1 MSNNPERL
9 SFISGIGRSAS
20 GRRLGRTAMD
30 LTLEAALEAIEDAGL
45 KREDIDGIATYPG
58 GDAIASRGFG
68 GPSAQQVQDALRLD
82 LNYIYGSGEG
92 AAQLGA
98 MIEATMAIASG
109 LAKHVLVFRT
119 VTESTMQG
127 MKGRNP
133 GQGMQSASSFMEFL
147 APFGAISA
155 TNWFAQVAQLHMHK
169 YGTTREQLAQIALT
183 CRTNAGANPRAVYRD
198 PLTMDDY
205 LNARMISTP
214 LCLLDCDVPVDGST
228 AVVISHV
235 DYAKDAPKIPVHVN
249 AVGSAQYGRPSWDQ
263 YEDMTSTMAQG
274 VAKQMWSRTDLKPAD
289 VDVAELYDGFSII
302 TLAWIEALGFCAQ
315 GEGGAFI
322 EGGQRIARTGEL
334 PINTHG
340 GQLSEGRLHG
350 FGHVYEAVAQLRGE
364 AGERQIPNAEVI
376 VAANGGGPIAGAMLL
391 TRGISS

>member
-1 MSNNPERL
+1 MSNPERL
-9 SFISGIGRSAS
+9 SFISGVGRSAS

-30 LTLEAALEAIEDAGL
+30 LTLDAALEAIADAGL
-45 KREDIDGIATYPG
+45 TRDDIDGIATYPG
-58 GDAIASRGFG
+58 GDAIMSRGFG
-68 GPSAQQVQDALRLD
+68 GPSASAVQDALRLD
-82 LNYIYGSGEG
+82 INYLYGSGEG
-92 AAQLGA
+92 SAQLGSI
-98 MIEATMAIASG
+98 IEASSAIAAG

-127 MKGRNP
+127 MAGRNP
-133 GQGMQSASSFMEFL
+133 GGGMQRMGGFL
-147 APFGAISA
+147 MQFGAVSA

-183 CRTNAGANPRAVYRD
+183 CRTNAGVNPRAVYRD

-228 AVVISHV
+228 AMVVSHV
-235 DYAKDAPKIPVHVN
+235 DYAKDAPHIAAHIN
-249 AVGSAQYGRPSWDQ
+249 AVGTAQIGRPSWDQ
-263 YEDMTSTMAQG
+263 YEDMTSMLAQG
-274 VAKQMWSRTDLKPAD
+274 VSKHLWSRTDLKPAD

-302 TLAWIEALGFCAQ
+302 TLAWLEALGFCEQ

-350 FGHVYEAVAQLRGE
+350 YGHVYEAVVQLRGD
-364 AGERQIPNAEVI
+364 AGERQIPGAEVI

-391 TRGISS
+391 TKGIRD

>member
-1 MSNNPERL
+1 MISNPERL

-30 LTLEAALEAIEDAGL
+30 LTLDAALQAIEDAGL
-45 KREDIDGIATYPG
+45 KREDIDGVATYPG
-58 GDAIASRGFG
+58 GDAIASRGMG
-68 GPSAQQVQDALRLD
+68 GPSSVQVQDALRLN
-82 LNYIYGSGEG
+82 LNYLYGSGEG
-92 AAQLGA
+92 SAQLGSI
-98 MIEATMAIASG
+98 IEATMAVASG

-119 VTESTMQG
+119 VTEATMQG
-127 MKGRNP
+127 MQSRNP
-133 GQGMQSASSFMEFL
+133 GQGMQVASGFMEFL

-169 YGTTREQLAQIALT
+169 YGTTREQLGQIALT
-183 CRTNAGANPRAVYRD
+183 CRTNAGANPLAVYRD
-198 PLTMDDY
+198 PLTLDDY

-214 LCLLDCDVPVDGST
+214 LCLLDCDVPVDGSM
-228 AVVISHV
+228 AFIISHI
-235 DYAKDAPKIPVHVN
+235 DHAKDAPKIPVHFN
-249 AVGSAQYGRPSWDQ
+249 AVGTAQYGRPSWDQ
-263 YEDMTSTMAQG
+263 YEDMTSMMAQG
-274 VAKQMWSRTDLKPAD
+274 VGKQMWSRTDLKPAD

-350 FGHVYEAVAQLRGE
+350 FGHVYEAAVQLRGD

-376 VAANGGGPIAGAMLL
+376 VAANGGGPIAGALLL
-391 TRGISS
+391 TRGISN

>member
-1 MSNNPERL
+1 MSNPERQ

-30 LTLEAALEAIEDAGL
+30 LTLDAALEAIADAGL
-45 KREDIDGIATYPG
+45 TREDIDGVATYPG
-58 GDAIASRGFG
+58 GDAIMSRGFG
-68 GPSAQQVQDALRLD
+68 GPSAAAVQDALRLD
-82 LNYIYGSGEG
+82 LNYLYGSGEG
-92 AAQLGA
+92 SAQLGSI
-98 MIEATMAIASG
+98 IEASMAISAG
-109 LAKHVLVFRT
+109 IAKHVLVFRT

-127 MKGRNP
+127 MGGRNP
-133 GQGMQSASSFMEFL
+133 AGGMARAGGFL
-147 APFGAISA
+147 SQFGAVSA

-169 YGTTREQLAQIALT
+169 YGTTKEQLGQIALT
-183 CRTNAGANPRAVYRD
+183 CRTNAGVNPRAVYRD
-198 PLTMDDY
+198 PITMEDY

-228 AVVISHV
+228 AMVVSHV
-235 DYAKDAPKIPVHVN
+235 DYAKDAPKASAFIN
-249 AVGSAQYGRPSWDQ
+249 AVGTAQYGRPSWDQ
-263 YEDMTSTMAQG
+263 YEDMTSMMAQG

-302 TLAWIEALGFCAQ
+302 TLAWIEALGFAPQ

-350 FGHVYEAVAQLRGE
+350 YGHVYEAVAQLRGE

-391 TRGISS
+391 TKGYTS

>member
-1 MSNNPERL
+1 
-9 SFISGIGRSAS
+9 
-20 GRRLGRTAMD
+20 MD
-30 LTLEAALEAIEDAGL
+30 LTLDAALEAIADAGL
-45 KREDIDGIATYPG
+45 TRDDIDGIATYPG
-58 GDAIASRGFG
+58 GDAVGSNGFG
-68 GPSAQQVQDALRLD
+68 GPSAAAVQDALRLD

-92 AAQLGA
+92 SAQLGSI
-98 MIEATMAIASG
+98 IEASMAISAG

-127 MKGRNP
+127 TKNRNP
-133 GQGMQSASSFMEFL
+133 GASMQRAGGFTQFL

-169 YGTTREQLAQIALT
+169 YGTTREQLGQIALT
-183 CRTNAGANPRAVYRD
+183 CRTNAGVNPRAVYRD

-205 LNARMISTP
+205 LNARMISSP

-228 AVVISHV
+228 AMVVSHV
-235 DYAKDAPKIPVHVN
+235 DYAKDAPHVAAHIN

-263 YEDMTSTMAQG
+263 YEDMTSMLAQG
-274 VAKQMWSRTDLKPAD
+274 VSKHLWSRTDLKPSD

-302 TLAWIEALGFCAQ
+302 TLAWLEALGFCAQ

-350 FGHVYEAVAQLRGE
+350 YGHVYEAVVQLRGD

-391 TRGISS
+391 TKGISN

>member
-1 MSNNPERL
+1 MNNPERL

-30 LTLEAALEAIEDAGL
+30 LTLDAALEAIADAGL
-45 KREDIDGIATYPG
+45 TRDDIDGVATYPG
-58 GDAIASRGFG
+58 GDAIMSRGFG
-68 GPSAQQVQDALRLD
+68 GPSAAAVQDALRLD
-82 LNYIYGSGEG
+82 LNYLYGSGEG
-92 AAQLGA
+92 SAQLGSI
-98 MIEATMAIASG
+98 IEASSAIAAG

-127 MKGRNP
+127 MAGRNP
-133 GQGMQSASSFMEFL
+133 GGGMTRAGGFL
-147 APFGAISA
+147 SQFGAVSA

-169 YGTTREQLAQIALT
+169 YGTTKEQLGQIALT
-183 CRTNAGANPRAVYRD
+183 CRTNAGVNPRAVYRD
-198 PLTMDDY
+198 PITMDDY

-228 AVVISHV
+228 AMVVSHV
-235 DYAKDAPKIPVHVN
+235 DYAKDAPKASAFIN
-249 AVGSAQYGRPSWDQ
+249 AVGTAQYGRPSWDQ
-263 YEDMTSTMAQG
+263 YADMTSMMAQG
-274 VAKQMWSRTDLKPAD
+274 VAKQMWSRTDLKPSD

-350 FGHVYEAVAQLRGE
+350 YGHVYEAVAQLRGE
-364 AGERQIPNAEVI
+364 AGERQIPRAEVI

-391 TRGISS
+391 TKEQAS

>member
-1 MSNNPERL
+1 MISNPERL

-30 LTLEAALEAIEDAGL
+30 LTLDAALQAIEDAGL
-45 KREDIDGIATYPG
+45 KREDIDGVATYPG
-58 GDAIASRGFG
+58 GDAIASRGMG
-68 GPSAQQVQDALRLD
+68 GPSSVQVQDALRLN
-82 LNYIYGSGEG
+82 LNYLYGSGEG
-92 AAQLGA
+92 SAQLGSI
-98 MIEATMAIASG
+98 IEATMAVASG

-119 VTESTMQG
+119 VTEATMQG
-127 MKGRNP
+127 MQSRNP
-133 GQGMQSASSFMEFL
+133 GQGMQVASGFMEFL

-169 YGTTREQLAQIALT
+169 YGTTREQLGQIALT
-183 CRTNAGANPRAVYRD
+183 CRTNAGANPLAVYRD
-198 PLTMDDY
+198 PLTLDDY

-214 LCLLDCDVPVDGST
+214 LCLLDCDVPVDGSM
-228 AVVISHV
+228 AFIISHV
-235 DYAKDAPKIPVHVN
+235 DYAKDAPKIPVHFN
-249 AVGSAQYGRPSWDQ
+249 AVGTAQYGRPSWDQ
-263 YEDMTSTMAQG
+263 YEDMTSMMAQG
-274 VAKQMWSRTDLKPAD
+274 VGKQMWSRTDLKPAD

-350 FGHVYEAVAQLRGE
+350 FGHVYEAAVQLRGD

-376 VAANGGGPIAGAMLL
+376 VAANGGGPIAGALLL
-391 TRGISS
+391 TRGISN

>member
-1 MSNNPERL
+1 
-9 SFISGIGRSAS
+9 
-20 GRRLGRTAMD
+20 
-30 LTLEAALEAIEDAGL
+30 
-45 KREDIDGIATYPG
+45 
-58 GDAIASRGFG
+58 
-68 GPSAQQVQDALRLD
+68 
-82 LNYIYGSGEG
+82 
-92 AAQLGA
+92 
-98 MIEATMAIASG
+98 
-109 LAKHVLVFRT
+109 
-119 VTESTMQG
+119 
-127 MKGRNP
+127 
-133 GQGMQSASSFMEFL
+133 
-147 APFGAISA
+147 
-155 TNWFAQVAQLHMHK
+155 
-169 YGTTREQLAQIALT
+169 
-183 CRTNAGANPRAVYRD
+183 
-198 PLTMDDY
+198 MDDY

-263 YEDMTSTMAQG
+263 YEDMTSMMAQG

-350 FGHVYEAVAQLRGE
+350 FGHVYEAAAQLRGE